1 MAGAT
6 TKPGLCQVRIKTDHP
21 CPYRAVTEI
30 LGMPFCESCAREQ
43 EAYFAIGE
51 MSQEL
56 AADRANWLRA
66 FTASGCSSRR

>member
-30 LGMPFCESCAREQ
+30 LGMPLCEVAP
-43 EAYFAIGE
+43 A
-51 MSQEL
+51 
-56 AADRANWLRA
+56 
-66 FTASGCSSRR
+66 SRRRTSP